1 MLKCCEQHVVDVHT
15 LASED
20 AITVLHLQNVFKL
33 RLLTH
38 EPTTLPQ
45 TLLGLGNMLLE
56 GGRLW
61 ESLGHLQMGFVLRFY
76 KPVLLDIAYDGW
88 S

>member
-15 LASED
+15 LAFED

-61 ESLGHLQMGFVLRFY
+61 ESRGHLQMGFVLRFY